1 VRSKVSDHPLT
12 ALFSADW
19 WGYHLLFPNAAHKEG
34 TGEDRLQSQLHQLKN
49 RTVNNA
55 YYSEV
60 VQMDLS
66 YLPQRRTWM
75 LDLVFVLCS
84 DTYDVSGCM
93 SCVLMRTRNVDLDW
107 RERKDVDE
115 SSEVGH
121 GQA

>member
-34 TGEDRLQSQLHQLKN
+34 TGEDRLQAQLHQLKN
-49 RTVNNA
+49 RMVDNA

-75 LDLVFVLCS
+75 LDLVFVLCAN
-84 DTYDVSGCM
+84 TLNISGNM
-93 SCVLMRTRNVDLDW
+93 SCVLMWARNVDLDW
-107 RERKDVDE
+107 CERRDVDE
-115 SSEVGH
+115 SSEVRQR
-121 GQA
+121 QA